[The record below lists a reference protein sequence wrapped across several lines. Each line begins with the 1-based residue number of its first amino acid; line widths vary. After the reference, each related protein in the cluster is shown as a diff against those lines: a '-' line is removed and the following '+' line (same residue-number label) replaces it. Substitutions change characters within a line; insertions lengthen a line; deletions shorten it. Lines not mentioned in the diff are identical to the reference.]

1 PDGASGVS
9 AIRARPSPRAPRE
22 ESGLLVP
29 GGGTVSRGRA
39 APAED
44 ASHDAEGGGLKGGGM
59 SAQTAAGERAAAVEL
74 AQALWAQLPA
84 PALWRGGAVPV
95 TLESV
100 TDALVAPLGRLLR
113 QVERDA

>member
-1 PDGASGVS
+1 
-9 AIRARPSPRAPRE
+9 
-22 ESGLLVP
+22 
-29 GGGTVSRGRA
+29 
-39 APAED
+39 
-44 ASHDAEGGGLKGGGM
+44 M

-100 TDALVAPLGRLLR
+100 TDALVEPLGRLLR
-113 QVERDA
+113 QVERDALWQVILYLSLELERKSRPGEASSPPLTPETPE